1 MVTIQ
6 PVKMLTTGG
15 WPGCFCL
22 EFFGENGSWQ
32 NLACLFPKNMAQLA
46 VFFFSDRKMGKWC
59 EQVGWRTPSWLASC
73 TYRLVT
79 WGCTW
84 TPPPTNWAAI
94 REKTQNWP
102 SGPVVGANVFIR
114 QKTAKRTEEPSV
126 PMPHD
131 ILMIFPWYFQDISVI
146 FPWYF
151 RDISAI
157 FPWYFRYPKSPYP
170 NDFWPSWRLQW
181 PPSDPARSRP
191 RFSTLWMVVSVM
203 RHGVEL
209 SKDGIFHGTRQW
221 KWDYHLVMTN
231 IAMERSTIFNR

>member
-15 WPGCFCL
+15 WPGCFWL
-22 EFFGENGSWQ
+22 EVFGENGSWQ
-32 NLACLFPKNMAQLA
+32 NLGCLFPKNMAQLA
-46 VFFFSDRKMGKWC
+46 DFLFFRPKNGKVMWTSWMTYTILTRILYLS
-59 EQVGWRTPSWLASC
+59 VGYLGMYLDT
-73 TYRLVT
+73 
-79 WGCTW
+79 
-84 TPPPTNWAAI
+84 PPTNWAAI

-126 PMPHD
+126 PCPMISSWYFHD
-131 ILMIFPWYFQDISVI
+131 ISM
-146 FPWYF
+146 
-151 RDISAI
+151 I